1 MIIIITTIIIIP
13 GWNFFPDSL
22 VSTKAKTR
30 IKDCSRKELL
40 SWSEIWTGILLRM
53 EILRDAI
60 DDRRRFV
67 LLGPTGLPHCRILHV
82 FLLVKKRTR

>member
-1 MIIIITTIIIIP
+1 
-13 GWNFFPDSL
+13 
-22 VSTKAKTR
+22 
-30 IKDCSRKELL
+30 
-40 SWSEIWTGILLRM
+40 M

-82 FLLVKKRTR
+82 FLLEQDKNSHVITSEKKIHFSYNTLETSLGTLLLNVLEFFP